1 MINFLKKQFL
11 KITVYIII
19 LALINS
25 LWFFSKWDI
34 FILFIFNSFI
44 TSIFTF
50 VMSKTWLEDYK
61 LEMNKELEKY
71 KTKLSGY
78 TLVTKLQ
85 YDLEFKI
92 YTEMYGKLY
101 DFYINIIKI
110 IVNIDKYDEKQ
121 TEYIKEIY
129 DCYNEVSNYIRKQQP
144 FCSKEIYKKLLEF
157 RKLCDLVNIVQ
168 LGYKLSENKNFA
180 RHIDKIKKCLDE
192 LSDLIRERIENMKI
206 VED

>member
-92 YTEMYGKLY
+92 YTELAFKIADTLESLSKFILSDKLKEKNFKEKNEKSIIELMNMVIKYKPFYPEPIYEIAENIAKEMAEIHGK
-101 DFYINIIKI
+101 K
-110 IVNIDKYDEKQ
+110 
-121 TEYIKEIY
+121 
-129 DCYNEVSNYIRKQQP
+129 SN
-144 FCSKEIYKKLLEF
+144 SKNTTNEIYKKYIEYS
-157 RKLCDLVNIVQ
+157 RLV
-168 LGYKLSENKNFA
+168 
-180 RHIDKIKKCLDE
+180 KI
-192 LSDLIRERIENMKI
+192 RIENMKI
-206 VED
+206 IED

>member
-92 YTEMYGKLY
+92 YTELAFKIADTLESLSKFILSDKLKEKNFKEKNEKSIIELMSMVIKYKPFYPEPIYEIAENIAKEMAEIHGK
-101 DFYINIIKI
+101 K
-110 IVNIDKYDEKQ
+110 
-121 TEYIKEIY
+121 
-129 DCYNEVSNYIRKQQP
+129 SN
-144 FCSKEIYKKLLEF
+144 SKNTTNEIYKKYIEYS
-157 RKLCDLVNIVQ
+157 RLV
-168 LGYKLSENKNFA
+168 
-180 RHIDKIKKCLDE
+180 KI
-192 LSDLIRERIENMKI
+192 RIENMKI
-206 VED
+206 IED